1 MSRSLTTLVLTPSSD
16 GDYFGEILAGLAR
29 EVVGA
34 DSRLVAVETRLA
46 SSPRDEVGIASDF
59 STPVAWSQIDGVVAV
74 TTAVNAAY
82 LQKLR
87 DAGKPVVLVSSALTG
102 EFAAPAAQPDNRAGT
117 IAAVAHLIEHGHQRI
132 GFVGNIAQRDIRD
145 RFDAYQEALEAHG
158 LTADPAHMFATPENA
173 ESGGAVAAQQ
183 ILAMEHRP
191 TAVMV
196 GTDRNAI
203 GLMRELTKAGLN
215 IPQDLAVV
223 AFDNIAAGTFSN
235 PSLSSVDQRFGEVGA
250 LAGRLIVAKMRDESV
265 PDTPI
270 FSGSAVLIARESCGC
285 DLEAMHGDT
294 DGPCHVGD
302 TSAQGVQHELEEI
315 LERDLLSGD
324 YSRDQQLRILIH
336 DTTTEAVRLLERRD
350 EATAAEIR
358 AFTAALQ
365 RLSSRPDTL
374 RRFTDAMTNF
384 SPPIADTGDRE
395 SAHALLAS
403 SRIAAAMWKA
413 QSGAFLRY
421 GELADAVMTEQY
433 AVDAGLLD
441 TASSDPR
448 SLRWLAGT
456 RVKAAALALWEEA
469 PTAGQLRIVG
479 TYGPDTAESALVD
492 TLVTSETFPPQEI
505 IDAADGAAREVCVV
519 VPVRTREQ
527 DWGLL
532 AVVADIDRSAARDTY
547 QHWAALLC
555 AALES
560 QRLQEKVRRSALF
573 DALTGLPNRQLLVQ
587 QLEHAV
593 ALRQRSQHPF
603 AVLFLDLDGFK
614 LINDTLG
621 HHMGDR
627 VLQEVASDIAAQLRT
642 VDMAARFGGDEF
654 VILLNDTD
662 PAGAF
667 KAAQRVQSALA
678 KTHEFDGHEIVT
690 RASIG
695 IATSAIDYGSAE
707 EVLRDADSA
716 MYRAKAD
723 EPGSIVFFDA
733 PMHADA
739 VDRASLA
746 RDFLQGLQDNQF
758 EVHYQPIVN
767 LASGHTDRFEALV
780 RWRHPER
787 GLLQPENFLPAMEDT
802 ALIVQLGHWVLTEVC
817 RQLAEWGPK
826 VVNVSINISDKEFW
840 SQDLLNHVLTTLE
853 EHHLSP
859 DRITLEITE
868 SVLMRRPE
876 MALRMM
882 GKMHE
887 AGLRLHIDDFGTGY
901 SSLETLHRFPVDAF
915 KIDRSFIHTLTNAD
929 NSSELI
935 SSLVKLGKALGLSV
949 LAEGVETDEQLTS
962 LQQLGCATGQG
973 YLFMPAVTGDLVDAL
988 LGHSLRTDDSKAP
1001 RAEHG

>member
-1 MSRSLTTLVLTPSSD
+1 MNRSLTTLVLTPSSD

-34 DSRLVAVETRLA
+34 DSRLIAVETKLA

-74 TTAVNAAY
+74 TTAVNADY
-82 LQKLR
+82 LQELR
-87 DAGKPVVLVSSALTG
+87 DAGKPIVLVSSALKG

-117 IAAVAHLIEHGHQRI
+117 IAAVTHLIEHGHQRI

-145 RFDAYQEALEAHG
+145 RFSAYQEALKAYG
-158 LTADPAHMFATPENA
+158 LTPEPAHMFATPENA
-173 ESGGAVAAQQ
+173 ESGGALAAQQ
-183 ILAMEHRP
+183 ILATENPP

-203 GLMRELTKAGLN
+203 GLMRELTNAGVN
-215 IPQDLAVV
+215 IPHDLAVV
-223 AFDNIAAGTFSN
+223 AFDNIPAGTFSN
-235 PSLSSVDQRFGEVGA
+235 PSLSSVDQRFGVVGA
-250 LAGRLIVAKMRDESV
+250 LAGRLIVAKMRGEAV

-270 FSGSAVLIARESCGC
+270 SAESAVLIPRESCGC
-285 DLEAMHGDT
+285 DLDAIQTDT
-294 DGPCHVGD
+294 DGPCHVD
-302 TSAQGVQHELEEI
+302 ATSVQSIQRDFEEI

-324 YSRDQQLRILIH
+324 YSRDHELRLLIR
-336 DTTTEAVRLLERRD
+336 DTATEAVRLLERRD
-350 EATAAEIR
+350 QATAAEIR
-358 AFTAALQ
+358 SFTVALQ
-365 RLSSRPDTL
+365 QLSSRPDTL
-374 RRFTDAMTNF
+374 RRFTDAMTRF
-384 SPPIADTGDRE
+384 PSRTADAGNDA
-395 SAHALLAS
+395 SANELLAS
-403 SRIAAAMWKA
+403 SRITAAMWKA
-413 QSGAFLRY
+413 QAGALLRQ
-421 GELADAVMTEQY
+421 GEVADAAMTEQY
-433 AVDAGLLD
+433 AVDAGLVD
-441 TASSDPR
+441 IESSDPR
-448 SLRWLAGT
+448 SLHWLAGT

-469 PTAGQLRIVG
+469 PTAGHLRIVG
-479 TYGPDTAESALVD
+479 TYGPDTTEFALVD
-492 TLVTSETFPPQEI
+492 TVVTSETFPPQEL
-505 IDAADGAAREVCVV
+505 IDAADGTEREVCVV

-527 DWGLL
+527 NWGLL
-532 AVVADIDRSAARDTY
+532 AVVADIDRNAARDTY
-547 QHWAALLC
+547 QHWAALLS

-573 DALTGLPNRQLLVQ
+573 DALTGLPNRQLFVQ

-593 ALRQRSQHPF
+593 ALRQREQTPF

-642 VDMAARFGGDEF
+642 VDTAARFGGDEF
-654 VILLNDTD
+654 VILLTDTD
-662 PAGAF
+662 PAGAL
-667 KAAQRVQSALA
+667 KAAERVQAALA
-678 KTHEFDGHEIVT
+678 KPHECDGHEVVT

-695 IATSAIDYGSAE
+695 IATSAIDYAVAE

-739 VDRASLA
+739 VDRAALA
-746 RDFLQGLQDNQF
+746 KDFLHGLQDNQF

-780 RWRHPER
+780 RWRHPAR
-787 GLLQPENFLPAMEDT
+787 GLLQPEAFLPAMEDT
-802 ALIVQLGHWVLTEVC
+802 AFIVQLGHWVLAEVC

-826 VVNVSINISDKEFW
+826 VVNVSINVSDREFW
-840 SQDLLNHVLTTLE
+840 SQDLLSRVLATLE

-882 GKMHE
+882 GKLHE

-915 KIDRSFIHTLTNAD
+915 KIDRSFIRTLTNAD

-935 SSLVKLGKALGLSV
+935 ASLVKLGKALGLSV

-962 LQQLGCATGQG
+962 LQELGCATGQG
-973 YLFMPAVTGDLVDAL
+973 YLFMPAVTGDHVDAL
-988 LGHSLRTDDSKAP
+988 LGHSLRAAGSASQTAQ
-1001 RAEHG
+1001 